1 MPMPASSRQLP
12 PSSRFLAYPGLKV
25 DGVKRGYARFALALC
40 AAAPALALSA
50 QSVTL
55 PAWVCTHPDAIYAS
69 GFQSGEIA
77 VPHAPSNGSGGVKG
91 SVSRTLHVA
100 GLGNG
105 TQTYFLYVPAN
116 YTPNRPWPFVLA
128 LHGYVPY
135 PDTYAQTTRDDWIT
149 AASAGGFIVAA
160 PMAHDVIYDSTCQ
173 CNGVSWLLP
182 PSSFATDYDEFA
194 AVLADVESV
203 YNIERTR
210 IYGWGFSAG
219 GHVMH
224 DLAVNTYST
233 AFNASTMAAYG
244 ASSGVLEA
252 LACAGLSNAQ
262 CQQLLANLPRRIPV
276 DIHIGNNDTQLL
288 PYAQN
293 DQVLFENA
301 GWQDQGNPPYQL
313 YYSIFVGGHT
323 YTIPQLGDIWHNLCP
338 NAVVP

>member
-1 MPMPASSRQLP
+1 
-12 PSSRFLAYPGLKV
+12 
-25 DGVKRGYARFALALC
+25 VKRGYVRFALALC
-40 AAAPALALSA
+40 AAAPGLAQSA

-55 PAWVCTHPDAIYAS
+55 PAWVCAHPDAIYAS

-77 VPHAPSNGSGGVKG
+77 VPHSPSNGSGGAKG
-91 SVSRTLHVA
+91 SVSRTLHIA
-100 GLGNG
+100 NLGSG
-105 TQTYFLYVPAN
+105 TQPYYLYVPAN
-116 YTPNRPWPFVLA
+116 YTPNHAWPFLLA
-128 LHGYVPY
+128 LHGVSPY

-182 PSSFATDYDEFA
+182 PSSVATDYDEFA

-224 DLAVNTYST
+224 DLAVNTYSA

-252 LACAGLSNAQ
+252 LACYGLTNAQ
-262 CQQLLANLPRRIPV
+262 CQQLLTNLPRRIPV

-301 GWQDQGNPPYQL
+301 GWQDQGNPPHEL
-313 YYSIFVGGHT
+313 DYSIFVGGHT